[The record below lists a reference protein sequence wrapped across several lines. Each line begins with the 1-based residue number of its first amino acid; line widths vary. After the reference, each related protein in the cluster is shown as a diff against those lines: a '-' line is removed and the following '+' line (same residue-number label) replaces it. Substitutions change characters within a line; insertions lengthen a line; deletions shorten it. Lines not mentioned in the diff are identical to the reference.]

1 MERVANDAGITAVI
15 DYAHTA
21 DALRLAL
28 LSLRELVLGRL
39 IVVFGCG
46 GDRDQTK
53 RPAMGCIA
61 SLLADEVVLTS
72 DNPRSEDPMAIICH
86 IKAGFVPGFR
96 DFHVAVDREQAITFA
111 LSMAKP
117 DDAVLIA
124 GKGHEAY
131 QIFDHITVPFS
142 DRDVVE
148 RSCAKAVAVP

>member
-1 MERVANDAGITAVI
+1 MLAVI

-21 DALRLAL
+21 DALQLVL
-28 LSLRELVLGRL
+28 LSLRELVRGRL

-46 GDRDQTK
+46 GDRDRTK
-53 RPAMGCIA
+53 RPAMGKIA
-61 SLLADEVVLTS
+61 SLLADYVVLTS
-72 DNPRSEDPMAIICH
+72 DNPRSEDPLDIIH
-86 IKAGFVPGFR
+86 ETKAGFAPGFR
-96 DFHVAVDREQAITFA
+96 DYQAVGDREQAIHLA
-111 LSMAKP
+111 LSMARQ

-148 RSCAKAVAVP
+148 RYFSTRHLVATA